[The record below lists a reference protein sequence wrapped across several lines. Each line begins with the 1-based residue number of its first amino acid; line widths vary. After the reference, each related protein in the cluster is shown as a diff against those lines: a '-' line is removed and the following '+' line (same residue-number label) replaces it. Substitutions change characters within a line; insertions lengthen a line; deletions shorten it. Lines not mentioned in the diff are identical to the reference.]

1 MSSPYA
7 NNERHASRATLM
19 SNNERHASRAT
30 LMSNNERHAPRATL
44 MSRKNGV
51 QGNPPYTAANRI
63 SSILVVILDITH
75 VIAAALQ
82 RTHHALKIRCFD
94 TQEYLHKIQYL
105 CRYDHHITDVPALF

>member
-1 MSSPYA
+1 MSSQTTDITLR
-7 NNERHASRATLM
+7 EQSLCQQRAT
-19 SNNERHASRAT
+19 RFASHSYVKQRAT
-30 LMSNNERHAPRATL
+30 RFAATL

-75 VIAAALQ
+75 VIAATLQ
-82 RTHHALKIRCFD
+82 RTHHALKIRRFD